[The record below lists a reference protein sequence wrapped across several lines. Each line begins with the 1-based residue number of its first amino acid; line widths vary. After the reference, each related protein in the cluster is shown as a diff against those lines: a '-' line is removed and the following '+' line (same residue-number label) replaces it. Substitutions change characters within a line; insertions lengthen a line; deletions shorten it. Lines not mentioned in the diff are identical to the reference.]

1 MKAIIKWVLPF
12 TVIIGTVCMAWYF
25 TMGGELTFI
34 VRHDPI
40 YYGLNGAKVMYEF
53 RLDRYLKNIQETL
66 HVFEYMIPQFPSRPT
81 VDWNIFNAIPALA
94 QWIFFVINVIIWIIN
109 QFIIFPIKLLF
120 YIVLVL
126 LSLLGLSGTVLYQ
139 DLSNMFTA
147 YIPYLQY
154 SWVN

>member
-1 MKAIIKWVLPF
+1 MKGIIKWVLPF
-12 TVIIGTVCMAWYF
+12 TVIVGTICMAWYF

-34 VRHDPI
+34 QYKDPF
-40 YYGLNGAKVMYEF
+40 YYGGQGMPMYAF
-53 RLDRYLKNIQETL
+53 RLDLYLKNIQDTL
-66 HVFEYMIPQFPSRPT
+66 HVFEYMIPQFPDRPN

-94 QWIFFVINVIIWIIN
+94 QWLFFVINVIIWIIN

-139 DLSNMFTA
+139 DLSNLFTA